1 MSSEPPSEPDF
12 NYDFDT
18 FEREGDFEGGSEFED
33 THKDRLKNKM
43 LATPF
48 VPIGVTGA
56 LATMAYSI
64 FTFRRRGNM
73 STSVF
78 LMHLRVRAQSMI
90 VGSMAIGVAVTLI
103 KDYMEKGKKEKTTSK

>member
-1 MSSEPPSEPDF
+1 MCLFWLFTTVLFCLCS
-12 NYDFDT
+12 T
-18 FEREGDFEGGSEFED
+18 G
-33 THKDRLKNKM
+33 
-43 LATPF
+43 
-48 VPIGVTGA
+48 ITGA

-103 KDYMEKGKKEKTTSK
+103 KDYIEKGKKEKTTSK